1 MGCHDEL
8 HVGEH
13 ADQLGKDLELVDGV
27 KMQVD
32 LVDDD
37 HAAYVGG
44 SGERGGAGR
53 FEVSQDRQEQVEQRR
68 LAAGQ
73 LREVGDDQS
82 VVTVERDEPVAA
94 PADPEARVG
103 VVAEDAPDAFERGLE
118 YTLVVVANFGSF
130 PFDDPGLG
138 IGPNRNRDAQASG
151 LRHHPVVNDIE

>member
-53 FEVSQDRQEQVEQRR
+53 FEVAQDRQDR
-68 LAAGQ
+68 LSSDVSPLESCVRLGTISPSS
-73 LREVGDDQS
+73 RG
-82 VVTVERDEPVAA
+82 
-94 PADPEARVG
+94 AR
-103 VVAEDAPDAFERGLE
+103 
-118 YTLVVVANFGSF
+118 
-130 PFDDPGLG
+130 
-138 IGPNRNRDAQASG
+138 
-151 LRHHPVVNDIE
+151 